1 MIKDDS
7 DVTWERFGKE
17 NAYYGVLDHE
27 KYRREKLDDKA
38 KLEFFETGY
47 SHVNHVLEV
56 VARHYGGKLDT
67 EKSAL
72 DFGCGVGRLVIPL
85 AQRFVHVTGVD
96 VSLSMLKEART
107 NCVHQGIG
115 NVTFVES
122 DDDLSRVSGQ
132 FDFIHSYIVLQHI
145 PVRRGEKIIDHL
157 LERLKPGGVVVLHVP
172 FMRKASV
179 LRRVVNLARK
189 YFTPLSILV
198 NFVQGNKWNEP
209 FMQMNSYDVN
219 QILRS
224 FLAHE
229 MRDVFIELI
238 DTGGYKQAFFFAKMP
253 DSERSGIGNG

>member
-1 MIKDDS
+1 MIRDDS

-17 NAYYGVLDHE
+17 NAYYGVLGHE
-27 KYRREKLDDKA
+27 KYRREKLDEKA

-56 VARHYGGKLDT
+56 AARHYGGKIGAEET
-67 EKSAL
+67 AL

-96 VSLSMLKEART
+96 VSLSMLKEARA
-107 NCVHQGIG
+107 NCVAQGVQ

-122 DDDLSRVSGQ
+122 DDDFSRVTGQ

-145 PVRRGEKIIDHL
+145 PVRRGGRIIELL
-157 LERLKPGGVVVLHVP
+157 LEHLKPGGVVALHVP

-179 LRRVVNLARK
+179 LRRAVNLTRK

-198 NFVQGNKWNEP
+198 NCVQGNKWNEP

-224 FLAHE
+224 FLTHD
-229 MRDVFIELI
+229 MQDVFIELI
-238 DTGGYKQAFFFAKMP
+238 DTGGYMQAFFFAKKP
-253 DSERSGIGNG
+253 DSERSVIGEG

>member
-1 MIKDDS
+1 MIRDDS

-17 NAYYGVLDHE
+17 NAYYGVLGHE
-27 KYRREKLDDKA
+27 KYRRERLDEKA

-47 SHVNHVLEV
+47 DHVNHVLEV
-56 VARHYGGKLDT
+56 ATRHYGKLDAGKT
-67 EKSAL
+67 AL

-85 AQRFVHVTGVD
+85 AQQFVHVIGVD
-96 VSLSMLKEART
+96 VSLSMLNEARA
-107 NCVHQGIG
+107 NCAAQGVE

-145 PVRRGEKIIDHL
+145 PVRRGERIIDRL
-157 LERLKPGGVVVLHVP
+157 LERLKPGGVVALHVP
-172 FMRKASV
+172 FMRKASA
-179 LRRVVNLARK
+179 LRRAVNLARK

-198 NFVQGNKWNEP
+198 NFAQGNKWDEP

-229 MRDVFIELI
+229 MRDVFIELV
-238 DTGGYKQAFFFAKMP
+238 DTGGYIQAYFFAKKP
-253 DSERSGIGNG
+253 DSER